1 MSLFDFF
8 LKLDSNF
15 TFGISKIEL
24 KTGVQAMGM
33 PLSDDEFNL
42 IWNAMF
48 KPNQSIAARHP
59 QEDGTKS
66 TLYEMMQP

>member
-1 MSLFDFF
+1 
-8 LKLDSNF
+8 
-15 TFGISKIEL
+15 
-24 KTGVQAMGM
+24 MGM

-48 KPNQSIAARHP
+48 KPNQSIAARRP

>member
-1 MSLFDFF
+1 
-8 LKLDSNF
+8 
-15 TFGISKIEL
+15 
-24 KTGVQAMGM
+24 M